1 MHFGATMW
9 FTEYSISPSELAIAA
24 EARGFESLWASEHSH
39 LPVTGDIEGEELP
52 KVQADAMDP
61 FLTLMAAAMST
72 KTLRLGTGICL
83 VNQRDPIQT
92 AKLVASIDQL
102 SGGRFLF
109 GIGNGWH
116 EEEMRNHGTAFATRH
131 QLVQERVEAMRAMWT
146 QARAEYHGAFVNFG
160 PMIANPKPV
169 QKPHPPVIVG
179 GAYPY
184 AARRAVHYGDG
195 WYALTGTKYGDEFA
209 FIPKFQD
216 MLANAGRDRSSC
228 PITIC
233 LYPEEL
239 DAFAPDQVGMLKR
252 YQDLGVAR
260 CIVGLSADKPD
271 TVLPVL
277 DRWAAFMRQV
287 PVGND

>member
-39 LPVTGDIEGEELP
+39 LPVTGDIEDEELP